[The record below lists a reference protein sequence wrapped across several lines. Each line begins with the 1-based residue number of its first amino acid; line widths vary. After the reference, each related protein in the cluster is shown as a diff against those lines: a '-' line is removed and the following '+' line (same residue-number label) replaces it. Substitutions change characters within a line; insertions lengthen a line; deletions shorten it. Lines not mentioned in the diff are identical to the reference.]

1 MINNLIVDQN
11 NIINQKSIKLLTFI
25 IINKNQLLSIKKID
39 ENLILLINLNNF

>member
-25 IINKNQLLSIKKID
+25 IINKNQLLSIKKAD
-39 ENLILLINLNNF
+39 KNPILLMIIN

>member
-1 MINNLIVDQN
+1 MVKFTTINNLI
-11 NIINQKSIKLLTFI
+11 INQNYQQSI